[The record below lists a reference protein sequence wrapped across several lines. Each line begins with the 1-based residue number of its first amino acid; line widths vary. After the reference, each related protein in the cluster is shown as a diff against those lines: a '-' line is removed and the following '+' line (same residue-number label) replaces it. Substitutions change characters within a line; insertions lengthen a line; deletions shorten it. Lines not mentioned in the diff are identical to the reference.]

1 METTQPSSLFAKR
14 WKSLASQTANRI
26 NLAWWWQSAGPL
38 LAGLAGVG
46 CAAVL
51 YLRSSI
57 IDFDLKLAAIGLA
70 ATMLVCAL
78 GAWIWA
84 RRRFISR
91 AEGMVQLEHRMKL
104 HNALSAADAGITNW
118 PEPPPAIDLDDG
130 LRWKR
135 AHVVV
140 PSLIFLCC
148 LALAFLLPVTP
159 PDNYTPP
166 VVPPPTAM
174 QAAESMIKELE
185 KADVARKEDL
195 SKFQEAL
202 DELKQRS
209 PDEWYNHSS
218 LEAADHLKE
227 SISKSA
233 SELSQNYG
241 KTQKSLEKLT
251 DADAPKSAAEKEQ
264 AAKDLA
270 NALQGLQNGAM
281 QPNKELMD
289 KLKSLDPEQLQQQL
303 SKEEL
308 EQLKEELKRRKE
320 AAQQGGDPAEGEGQ
334 EGPGSEE
341 QAMRDAVNGKDGEGE
356 GEGGDGNSNGEGED
370 GEGEGK
376 QGAGPPTRG
385 PGTVD
390 LKPKK
395 SESDLDTNNPEKE
408 QTRDIKRLAP
418 GDLLGTSDGEH
429 DVDKTIVGPQSGGN
443 TANKGEGGD
452 AVQRENLLPEEKRVL
467 KKFFK

>member
-1 METTQPSSLFAKR
+1 M
-14 WKSLASQTANRI
+14 
-26 NLAWWWQSAGPL
+26 
-38 LAGLAGVG
+38 LAGLAGIG

-51 YLRSSI
+51 YLRSTI
-57 IDFDLKLAAIGLA
+57 VEFDPKLAAIGLA
-70 ATMLVCAL
+70 GTLLACAL

-84 RRRFISR
+84 RRRFISSTD
-91 AEGMVQLEHRMKL
+91 GLVQLEYRMKL
-104 HNALSAADAGITNW
+104 NNALSAADAGFGRW
-118 PEPPPAIDLDDG
+118 PEPPSAVDLDDG
-130 LRWKR
+130 IRWKR
-135 AHVVV
+135 SHVVV
-140 PSLIFLCC
+140 PSLIFLGC
-148 LALAFLLPVTP
+148 LALAFLLPVPP
-159 PDNYTPP
+159 PDIYTPP

-174 QAAESMIKELE
+174 QAAETMIKELE

-202 DELKQRS
+202 DDLKQRS

-241 KTQKSLEKLT
+241 KTQNSLEKLT
-251 DADAPKSAAEKEQ
+251 DTNAPKSAAEKEQ

-270 NALQGLQNGAM
+270 NALQGLQNGAL

-289 KLKSLDPEQLQQQL
+289 KLKSLDPEQLKQQL
-303 SKEEL
+303 TKEEL
-308 EQLKEELKRRKE
+308 DQLKEELKRRKE
-320 AAQQGGDPAEGEGQ
+320 ASAQGGDNPAEGDGKD
-334 EGPGSEE
+334 GPGSEE
-341 QAMRDAVNGKDGEGE
+341 QAMRDAVNGENGEGEGE
-356 GEGGDGNSNGEGED
+356 GEGGNSPGEGE
-370 GEGEGK
+370 GEGEEGKGK

-408 QTRDIKRLAP
+408 QTRDLKRLAP

-429 DVDKTIVGPQSGGN
+429 DVDKTNVGPQSGGN
-443 TANKGEGGD
+443 AANKGEGGD